1 MDGII
6 KKSKAVKEPG
16 RAEKPEVKEKQK
28 ELAETPK
35 AEALKKEETPEV
47 ELKTSLPFIKWET
60 LEYEYIPKSNNWFW
74 SVGIITLGI
83 MFASVLLGNVLFAI
97 LVLIGGLA
105 VIIYGARKPKKVAFS
120 FTSRGLQIDKRLFLY
135 ENLRSFWIHYD
146 PPYKKL
152 LTIEPKKILIPTLII
167 PLGDTDPNAVREYFL
182 KFLKEE
188 RREESFIQTISRLIG
203 F

>member
-6 KKSKAVKEPG
+6 KKTKTVKEPG
-16 RAEKPEVKEKQK
+16 KAEKPKVKEKQK
-28 ELAETPK
+28 EPAETPK
-35 AEALKKEETPEV
+35 KEEAPKT

-83 MFASVLLGNVLFAI
+83 MFASALLGNVLFAI

-105 VIIYGARKPKKVAFS
+105 VIIYGARKPKKVSFS
-120 FTSRGLQIDKRLFLY
+120 FDSRGLQIDKRLFPY

-152 LTIEPKKILIPTLII
+152 LTIEPKKIFMPTLII
-167 PLGDTDPNAVREYFL
+167 PLGDTDPNAVREYLL

-188 RREESFIQTISRLIG
+188 RREESFIQTISHLIG